1 MSDKKNNVNEEENKD
16 SPILTPEEIENLD
29 LNSQKVKNLIKKFE
43 KETSKYAV
51 WRGNV
56 TEAFRKWL
64 RKEKIYH
71 REKERISLYVS
82 EETKNRWADFIIEN
96 KEEFPT
102 FSKLIRQSV
111 KFFIEDQKK
120 GRRNSSKL
128 IQKTISE
135 ISHALKEPLT
145 SIKGYSQFLFENDSY
160 KNELSRDVMENLNS
174 ILEQSILLE
183 NRITSILDKIKIH
196 NQEYDILIIE
206 DDLPTIRLFTNYFER
221 KGQTCKG
228 VVSGKK
234 GLEEIAKKP
243 PKLVLIDVILPDYS
257 GYDICKLIKSN
268 NKFRNIPVYLLTF
281 ADSKIERYLEDC
293 RADGYLL
300 KTLDLFDDDDEDRFP
315 YPYIFKPPEPP
326 GDLGVETQLQVNKF
340 MDKVPEN
347 ENVCQYC
354 GRILTREELFS
365 HNCRKISE

>member
-1 MSDKKNNVNEEENKD
+1 MSDKKNDVNDEEYKD
-16 SPILTPEEIENLD
+16 RPILTPEEIENLD
-29 LNSQKVKNLIKKFE
+29 LNNQKVKNLIKKFE

-64 RKEKIYH
+64 RKEKIYP

-102 FSKLIRQSV
+102 FSELIRQSV
-111 KFFIEDQKK
+111 KFFIEDPKM

-128 IQKTISE
+128 SQKKISE

-145 SIKGYSQFLFENDSY
+145 SIKGYSQFLFENESY

-183 NRITSILDKIKIH
+183 NRITSILDNIKIH
-196 NQEYDILIIE
+196 NHEYDILIIE
-206 DDLPTIRLFTNYFER
+206 DDLTTIQLLTSYFES
-221 KGQTCKG
+221 KGFTCKG
-228 VVSGKK
+228 VISGTK
-234 GLEEIAKKP
+234 GLEEITKKP
-243 PKLVLIDVILPDYS
+243 PKIVLLDVILPDYS

-268 NKFRNIPVYLLTF
+268 NKFRNIPV
-281 ADSKIERYLEDC
+281 
-293 RADGYLL
+293 
-300 KTLDLFDDDDEDRFP
+300 
-315 YPYIFKPPEPP
+315 
-326 GDLGVETQLQVNKF
+326 
-340 MDKVPEN
+340 
-347 ENVCQYC
+347 
-354 GRILTREELFS
+354 
-365 HNCRKISE
+365 